1 MKRLMMSLIV
11 LSFAVSLY
19 SQTSG
24 SSVKTGTSSRTRDTG
39 QFGRDRSRSQRRE
52 QTEEMMGQITNMI
65 ASIIGSKL
73 RHPDPEVRKQ
83 ALMSLVASM
92 AGTGEGRGREE
103 GVQSIF
109 YFGREG
115 RSREEGT
122 GAGGATFVGDLY
134 DLLQDPDPEI
144 RDLAGVGI
152 DILFNTEVTLLRF
165 MQDEDPLLRKYATK
179 IYATRNLAS
188 EAQRRGGREREYG
201 YAAQLIALRTLLVR
215 LKYEKD
221 PTVRKA
227 ITDGI
232 EQFLITGGGES
243 GRRQDMLLGVDQS
256 IINYLNDPNPV
267 VRKNALVIIANMEYN
282 PTVLNALLER
292 LKVEQDEEVKTLIE
306 RTIDILSS
314 GVAEGGRRRGAAGG
328 ALTGPGAVR

>member
-1 MKRLMMSLIV
+1 MRKLIIFLIMSNLI
-11 LSFAVSLY
+11 VSLY
-19 SQTSG
+19 AQTSG

-39 QFGRDRSRSQRRE
+39 QFGRERSRSQRRE

-73 RHPDPEVRKQ
+73 RHPDPEIRKQ
-83 ALMSLVASM
+83 ALMSLVSSL

-103 GVQSIF
+103 GIQSIF

-115 RSREEGT
+115 RGREEGT
-122 GAGGATFVGDLY
+122 GAGGGTFIGDLY
-134 DLLQDPDPEI
+134 DLLQDPDPEV
-144 RDLAGVGI
+144 RDLASVGI

-179 IYATRNLAS
+179 IYSTRNLAT
-188 EAQRRGGREREYG
+188 EVQRRGGREREYE

-221 PTVRKA
+221 PGVRKA
-227 ITDGI
+227 VIDGI

-243 GRRQDMLLGVDQS
+243 GRRHDMLLGVDQS
-256 IINYLNDPNPV
+256 IINYLNDPNPI

-292 LKVEQDEEVKTLIE
+292 LKVESDEEVKTLIE
-306 RTIDILSS
+306 RTIEILSS
-314 GVAEGGRRRGAAGG
+314 GITEGGRRTRGV
-328 ALTGPGAVR
+328 LTGAGAPR

>member
-1 MKRLMMSLIV
+1 MKRLIMSLIV
-11 LSFAVSLY
+11 LSFAVSIY

-39 QFGRDRSRSQRRE
+39 SFGRDRSRSQRE
-52 QTEEMMGQITNMI
+52 KMMGQITDMI

-73 RHPDPEVRKQ
+73 RHPDPEIRKE
-83 ALMSLVASM
+83 ALMSLVSSLG
-92 AGTGEGRGREE
+92 GTEGKRGKGEGVQSIFSFGREGRGREE
-103 GVQSIF
+103 GS
-109 YFGREG
+109 
-115 RSREEGT
+115 
-122 GAGGATFVGDLY
+122 GAGGGTYLTDLY

-179 IYATRNLAS
+179 IYTTRNLAT
-188 EAQRRGGREREYG
+188 EAQRGGREREYE

-221 PTVRKA
+221 PSVRKA

-256 IINYLNDPNPV
+256 IIDYLNDPNPV
-267 VRKNALVIIANMEYN
+267 VRKNALVIIGNMEYN

-292 LKVEQDEEVKTLIE
+292 LKVEQDEEIKTLIE

-314 GVAEGGRRRGAAGG
+314 GVAEGGRRRAGG
-328 ALTGPGAVR
+328 ALTGTGAVR